1 MGAELTQP
9 AQGRCSVQ
17 PAHPSGHGSPKAAAS
32 THPPSDCTREISLEI
47 RELPHF
53 SLPIFFPFHS
63 PHMLLLLIQQT
74 NKLPRSCTLLSTTKS
89 KAVVQSFAVDGAGH
103 EFPMS
108 PGARGGTASSSR
120 QGGGAE
126 AVGTSTSP
134 GPQGSGLGHTGRGRK
149 QEKKKVLEYH
159 KRAMYFHYPYL
170 QMPAF
175 KKKAA
180 N

>member
-1 MGAELTQP
+1 MLCAASASLRARITQS
-9 AQGRCSVQ
+9 CCF
-17 PAHPSGHGSPKAAAS
+17 HPS
-32 THPPSDCTREISLEI
+32 SLRLHQRNQLGNKRI
-47 RELPHF
+47 APLFIAYFFPL
-53 SLPIFFPFHS
+53 SLPTHAAVTNS
-63 PHMLLLLIQQT
+63 ANKQT
-74 NKLPRSCTLLSTTKS
+74 SPRSCTLLSTTKS

-103 EFPMS
+103 EFPVS